1 MDPVNHQNINMM
13 PVTRQPQ
20 NTAMTTST
28 APSAQNLVASTST
41 SSTNT
46 HQNYF
51 KPIVVSSHFTQPP
64 NNLTVLTNETNNGSD
79 EKEAVILDTSAGICA
94 FFNLADFAEDHLLF
108 RFL

>member
-1 MDPVNHQNINMM
+1 MM

-28 APSAQNLVASTST
+28 APSVQNLVTSTTST
-41 SSTNT
+41 SSTT
-46 HQNYF
+46 SHQNYF

-64 NNLTVLTNETNNGSD
+64 NNLTVLTNETSYRSD
-79 EKEAVILDTSAGICA
+79 EKVAVILDSSTGICA